1 MLIIPLI
8 IFVSLWI
15 KKKITLNSLDTYFQS
30 IAKECEP
37 SNLYNPIH
45 YILSQNGKRIRP
57 KLVGLAAE
65 LFGVKEGDVMYVATA
80 FEMLHNFTLIHD
92 DIMDEA
98 PLRRGKPTVYKQWN
112 SNIAILS
119 GDALAIMAMQE
130 LLKAPC
136 DDATKIKISALFAR
150 TSLEIC
156 EGQQYDLDF
165 ETTEHVSIDDYIKM
179 IRLKTAVMLAG
190 CLKSGAI
197 FAHASEEDQQAIY
210 DFGINIGIAF
220 QLKDDILDLYSDT
233 QVFGKITGGDIKEN
247 KKTYLY
253 LSALEAANEQQ
264 LKDLRHYFSST
275 DFEFEEKL
283 QAVKNI
289 YESLHVKEKT
299 EQAIDMY
306 VNNALGHLQAI
317 TVAEEKKQK
326 LYDIANAL
334 VNRDK

>member
-1 MLIIPLI
+1 M
-8 IFVSLWI
+8 
-15 KKKITLNSLDTYFQS
+15 NSLDTYFQS
-30 IAKECEP
+30 IATECEP

-45 YILSQNGKRIRP
+45 YILSQDGKRIRP
-57 KLVGLAAE
+57 RLVNLSAE
-65 LFGVKEGDVMYVATA
+65 LFGVEAEEVRHVAAA

-98 PLRRGKPTVYKQWN
+98 PIRRGQPTVYKQWN
-112 SNIAILS
+112 SNIAILA
-119 GDALAIMAMQE
+119 GDALAIMALQE

-136 DDATKIKISALFAR
+136 DDATKIRISDLFAR

-165 ETTEHVSIDDYIKM
+165 ETMEHVSIDDYIKM

-190 CLKSGAI
+190 CLQSGAI
-197 FAHASEEDQQAIY
+197 FAKASDADQQALY

-233 QVFGKITGGDIKEN
+233 QVFGKIKGGDIKEN

-253 LSALEAANEQQ
+253 LTALQDADEKQRES
-264 LKDLRHYFSST
+264 LLRYFSST
-275 DFEFEEKL
+275 EFDFEIKL

-289 YESLHVKEKT
+289 YEDLQVKEKT
-299 EQAIDMY
+299 EKAIDQY
-306 VNNALGHLQAI
+306 VKSALDCLQ
-317 TVAEEKKQK
+317 TVSVGEDKKQQ
-326 LYDIANAL
+326 LRDLANAL
-334 VNRDK
+334 VKRDK

>member
-1 MLIIPLI
+1 M
-8 IFVSLWI
+8 
-15 KKKITLNSLDTYFQS
+15 NSLDTYFQS
-30 IAKECEP
+30 IATECEP

-45 YILSQNGKRIRP
+45 YILSQDGKRIRP
-57 KLVGLAAE
+57 RLVNLSAE
-65 LFGVKEGDVMYVATA
+65 LFGVEAEEVRHVAAA

-98 PLRRGKPTVYKQWN
+98 PIRRGQPTVYKQWN
-112 SNIAILS
+112 SNIAILA
-119 GDALAIMAMQE
+119 GDALAIMALQE

-136 DDATKIKISALFAR
+136 DDTIKIKISDLFAR

-165 ETTEHVSIDDYIKM
+165 ETMEHVSIDDYIKM

-190 CLKSGAI
+190 CLQSGAI
-197 FAHASEEDQQAIY
+197 FAKASDADQQALY

-233 QVFGKITGGDIKEN
+233 QVFGKIKGGDIKEN

-253 LSALEAANEQQ
+253 LTALQDADEKQRES
-264 LKDLRHYFSST
+264 LLRYFSST
-275 DFEFEEKL
+275 EFDFEIKL

-289 YESLHVKEKT
+289 YEDLQVKEKT
-299 EQAIDMY
+299 EKAIDQY
-306 VNNALGHLQAI
+306 VKSALDCLQ
-317 TVAEEKKQK
+317 TVSVGEDKKQQ
-326 LYDIANAL
+326 LRDLANAL
-334 VNRDK
+334 VKRDK

>member
-1 MLIIPLI
+1 M
-8 IFVSLWI
+8 
-15 KKKITLNSLDTYFQS
+15 NSLDTYFQS

-45 YILSQNGKRIRP
+45 YILSQDGKRIRP
-57 KLVGLAAE
+57 KLVGLGAE
-65 LFGVKEGDVMYVATA
+65 LYGIKPDEVRHVAAA

-92 DIMDEA
+92 DIMDQA
-98 PLRRGKPTVYKQWN
+98 PLRRGLPTVYKKWN

-119 GDALAIMAMQE
+119 GDALAIMALQE

-136 DDATKIKISALFAR
+136 DDATKIRISDLFAR

-165 ETTEHVSIDDYIKM
+165 ETMEHVSIDDYIKM

-190 CLKSGAI
+190 CLQSGAI
-197 FAHASEEDQQAIY
+197 FAKASDADQQALY

-233 QVFGKITGGDIKEN
+233 QVFGKIKGGDIKEN

-253 LSALEAANEQQ
+253 LTALQDADEKQRES
-264 LKDLRHYFSST
+264 LLRYFSST
-275 DFEFEEKL
+275 EFDFEIKL

-289 YESLHVKEKT
+289 YEDLQVKEKT
-299 EQAIDMY
+299 EKAIDQY
-306 VNNALGHLQAI
+306 VKSALDCLQ
-317 TVAEEKKQK
+317 TVSVAEEKKQQ
-326 LYDIANAL
+326 LRDLANAL
-334 VNRDK
+334 VKRDK

>member
-1 MLIIPLI
+1 M
-8 IFVSLWI
+8 
-15 KKKITLNSLDTYFQS
+15 NSLDTYFQS
-30 IAKECEP
+30 IATECEP

-45 YILSQNGKRIRP
+45 YILSQDGKRIRP
-57 KLVGLAAE
+57 RLVNLSAE
-65 LFGVKEGDVMYVATA
+65 LFGVEAEEVRHVAAA

-98 PLRRGKPTVYKQWN
+98 PIRRGQPTVYKQWN
-112 SNIAILS
+112 SNIAILA
-119 GDALAIMAMQE
+119 GDALAIMALQE

-136 DDATKIKISALFAR
+136 DDTIKIKISDLFAR

-165 ETTEHVSIDDYIKM
+165 ETMEHVSIDDYIKM

-190 CLKSGAI
+190 CLQSGAI
-197 FAHASEEDQQAIY
+197 FAKASDADQQALY

-233 QVFGKITGGDIKEN
+233 QVFGKIKGGDIKEN

-253 LSALEAANEQQ
+253 LTALQDADEKQRES
-264 LKDLRHYFSST
+264 LLRYFSST
-275 DFEFEEKL
+275 EFDFEIKL

-289 YESLHVKEKT
+289 YEDLQVKEKT
-299 EQAIDMY
+299 EKAIDQY
-306 VNNALGHLQAI
+306 VKSALDCLQ
-317 TVAEEKKQK
+317 TVSVAEEKKQQ
-326 LYDIANAL
+326 LRDLANAL
-334 VNRDK
+334 VKRDK

>member
-1 MLIIPLI
+1 M
-8 IFVSLWI
+8 
-15 KKKITLNSLDTYFQS
+15 NSLDTYFQS

-45 YILSQNGKRIRP
+45 YILSQDGKRIRP
-57 KLVGLAAE
+57 KLVGLGAE
-65 LFGVKEGDVMYVATA
+65 LYGIKPDEVRHVAAA

-92 DIMDEA
+92 DIMDQA
-98 PLRRGKPTVYKQWN
+98 PLRRGLPTVYKKWN

-119 GDALAIMAMQE
+119 GDALAIMALQE

-136 DDATKIKISALFAR
+136 DDATKIRISDLFAR

-165 ETTEHVSIDDYIKM
+165 ETMEHVSIDDYIKM

-190 CLKSGAI
+190 CLQSGAI
-197 FAHASEEDQQAIY
+197 FAKASDADQQALY

-233 QVFGKITGGDIKEN
+233 QVFGKIKGGDIKEN

-253 LSALEAANEQQ
+253 LTALQDADEKQRES
-264 LKDLRHYFSST
+264 LLRYFSST
-275 DFEFEEKL
+275 AFDFEIKL

-289 YESLHVKEKT
+289 YEDLQVKEKT
-299 EQAIDMY
+299 EKSIDQY
-306 VNNALGHLQAI
+306 VKSALDCLQ
-317 TVAEEKKQK
+317 TVSVAEEKKQQ
-326 LYDIANAL
+326 LRDLANAL
-334 VNRDK
+334 VKRDK

>member
-1 MLIIPLI
+1 M
-8 IFVSLWI
+8 
-15 KKKITLNSLDTYFQS
+15 NSLDTYFQS
-30 IAKECEP
+30 IATECEP

-45 YILSQNGKRIRP
+45 YILSQDGKRIRP
-57 KLVGLAAE
+57 RLVNLSAE
-65 LFGVKEGDVMYVATA
+65 LFGVEAEEVRHVAAA

-98 PLRRGKPTVYKQWN
+98 PIRRGQPTVYKQWN
-112 SNIAILS
+112 SNIAILA
-119 GDALAIMAMQE
+119 GDALAIMALQE

-136 DDATKIKISALFAR
+136 DDATKIRISDLFAR

-165 ETTEHVSIDDYIKM
+165 ETMEHVSIDDYIKM

-190 CLKSGAI
+190 CLQSGAI
-197 FAHASEEDQQAIY
+197 FAKASDADQQALY

-233 QVFGKITGGDIKEN
+233 QVFGKIKGGDIKEN

-253 LSALEAANEQQ
+253 LTALQDADEKQRES
-264 LKDLRHYFSST
+264 LLRYFSST
-275 DFEFEEKL
+275 EFDFEIKL

-289 YESLHVKEKT
+289 YEDLQVKEKT
-299 EQAIDMY
+299 EKAIDQY
-306 VNNALGHLQAI
+306 VKSALDCLQ
-317 TVAEEKKQK
+317 TVSVAEEKKQQ
-326 LYDIANAL
+326 LRDLANAL
-334 VNRDK
+334 VKRDK

>member
-1 MLIIPLI
+1 M
-8 IFVSLWI
+8 
-15 KKKITLNSLDTYFQS
+15 NSLDTYFQS
-30 IAKECEP
+30 IATECEP

-45 YILSQNGKRIRP
+45 YILSQDGKRIRP
-57 KLVGLAAE
+57 RLVNLSAE
-65 LFGVKEGDVMYVATA
+65 LFGVEAEEVRHVAAA

-98 PLRRGKPTVYKQWN
+98 PIRRGQPTVYKQWN

-119 GDALAIMAMQE
+119 GDALAIMALQE

-136 DDATKIKISALFAR
+136 DDTIKIKISDLFAR

-165 ETTEHVSIDDYIKM
+165 ETMEHVSIDDYIKM

-190 CLKSGAI
+190 CLQSGAI
-197 FAHASEEDQQAIY
+197 FAKASDADQQALY

-220 QLKDDILDLYSDT
+220 QLKDDILDLYSDI
-233 QVFGKITGGDIKEN
+233 QVFGKIKGGDIKEN

-253 LSALEAANEQQ
+253 LTALQDADEKQRES
-264 LKDLRHYFSST
+264 LLRYFSST
-275 DFEFEEKL
+275 EFDFEIKL

-289 YESLHVKEKT
+289 YEDLQVKEKT
-299 EQAIDMY
+299 EKAIDQY
-306 VNNALGHLQAI
+306 VKSALDCLQ
-317 TVAEEKKQK
+317 TVSVGEDKKQQ
-326 LYDIANAL
+326 LRDLANAL
-334 VNRDK
+334 VKRDK

>member
-1 MLIIPLI
+1 M
-8 IFVSLWI
+8 
-15 KKKITLNSLDTYFQS
+15 NSLDTYFQS
-30 IAKECEP
+30 IATACEP

-45 YILSQNGKRIRP
+45 YILSQDGKRIRP
-57 KLVGLAAE
+57 RLVGLAAE
-65 LFGVKEGDVMYVATA
+65 LFGVKAEEVKHVAAA

-98 PLRRGKPTVYKQWN
+98 PIRRGMPTVYKQWN
-112 SNIAILS
+112 SNIAILA
-119 GDALAIMAMQE
+119 GDALAIMALQE

-136 DDATKIKISALFAR
+136 DDATKIKISDLFAR

-165 ETTEHVSIDDYIKM
+165 ETMETVSIDDYIKM

-190 CLKSGAI
+190 CLKSGAL
-197 FAHASEEDQQAIY
+197 FAHASDADLQAMY

-253 LSALEAANEQQ
+253 LTALKESNEQQ
-264 LKDLRHYFSST
+264 HKDLQKYFSST
-275 DFEFEEKL
+275 DFDSDQKI
-283 QAVKNI
+283 QAVKTI
-289 YESLHVKEKT
+289 YEAIGVKEKT
-299 EQAIDMY
+299 ETTMNQYAEKARQCLAAISVSED
-306 VNNALGHLQAI
+306 
-317 TVAEEKKQK
+317 KKQK
-326 LYDIANAL
+326 LYELANAL
-334 VNRDK
+334 VSREK

>member
-1 MLIIPLI
+1 M
-8 IFVSLWI
+8 
-15 KKKITLNSLDTYFQS
+15 NSLDTYFQS
-30 IAKECEP
+30 IATECEP

-45 YILSQNGKRIRP
+45 YILSQDGKRIRP
-57 KLVGLAAE
+57 RLVGLSAE
-65 LFGVKEGDVMYVATA
+65 LFGVEAEEVRHVAAA

-98 PLRRGKPTVYKQWN
+98 PIRRGQPTVYKQWN
-112 SNIAILS
+112 SNIAILA
-119 GDALAIMAMQE
+119 GDALAIMALQE

-136 DDATKIKISALFAR
+136 DDATKIRISDLFAR

-165 ETTEHVSIDDYIKM
+165 ETIEHVSIDDYIKM

-190 CLKSGAI
+190 CLQSGAI
-197 FAHASEEDQQAIY
+197 FAKASDADQQALY

-233 QVFGKITGGDIKEN
+233 QVFGKIKGGDIREN

-253 LSALEAANEQQ
+253 LTALQDADEKQRES
-264 LKDLRHYFSST
+264 LLRYFSST
-275 DFEFEEKL
+275 EFDFEIKL

-289 YESLHVKEKT
+289 YEDLQVKEKT
-299 EQAIDMY
+299 ENAIDQY
-306 VNNALGHLQAI
+306 VKSALDCLQ
-317 TVAEEKKQK
+317 TVSVAEEKKQQ
-326 LYDIANAL
+326 LRDLANAL
-334 VNRDK
+334 VKRDK

>member
-1 MLIIPLI
+1 MD
-8 IFVSLWI
+8 
-15 KKKITLNSLDTYFQS
+15 SLDTYFQS

-45 YILSQNGKRIRP
+45 YILSQDGKRIRP

-65 LFGVKEGDVMYVATA
+65 LFGIQPNEVRHVAA
-80 FEMLHNFTLIHD
+80 SFEMLHNFTLIHD

-98 PLRRGKPTVYKQWN
+98 PLRRGLPTVYKKWN

-119 GDALAIMAMQE
+119 GDALAIMALQE

-136 DDATKIKISALFAR
+136 DDATKIQISDLFAR

-165 ETTEHVSIDDYIKM
+165 ETLDKVTIEDYIKM

-210 DFGINIGIAF
+210 DYGINIGIAF

-253 LSALEAANEQQ
+253 LTALKESNEQQ
-264 LKDLRHYFSST
+264 HKDLQKYFSST
-275 DFEFEEKL
+275 DFDSDQKI
-283 QAVKNI
+283 QAVKTI
-289 YESLHVKEKT
+289 YEAIGVKEKT
-299 EQAIDMY
+299 ETTMNQYAEKARQCLAAISVSED
-306 VNNALGHLQAI
+306 
-317 TVAEEKKQK
+317 KKQK
-326 LYDIANAL
+326 LYELANAL
-334 VNRDK
+334 VSREK

>member
-1 MLIIPLI
+1 M
-8 IFVSLWI
+8 
-15 KKKITLNSLDTYFQS
+15 NSLDTYFQS

-45 YILSQNGKRIRP
+45 YILSQDGKRIRP
-57 KLVGLAAE
+57 KLVGLGAE
-65 LFGVKEGDVMYVATA
+65 LYGIKPDEVRHVAAA

-92 DIMDEA
+92 DIMDQA
-98 PLRRGKPTVYKQWN
+98 PLRRGLPTVYKKWN

-119 GDALAIMAMQE
+119 GDALAIMALQE

-136 DDATKIKISALFAR
+136 DDATKIRISDLFAR

-165 ETTEHVSIDDYIKM
+165 ETMEHVSIDDYIKM

-190 CLKSGAI
+190 CLQSGAI
-197 FAHASEEDQQAIY
+197 FAKASDADQQALY

-233 QVFGKITGGDIKEN
+233 QVFGKIKGGDIKEN

-253 LSALEAANEQQ
+253 LTALQDADEKQRES
-264 LKDLRHYFSST
+264 LLRYFSST
-275 DFEFEEKL
+275 EFNFEIKL

-289 YESLHVKEKT
+289 YEDLQVKEKT
-299 EQAIDMY
+299 EKAIDQY
-306 VNNALGHLQAI
+306 VKSALDCLQ
-317 TVAEEKKQK
+317 TVSVAEEKKQQ
-326 LYDIANAL
+326 LRDLANAL
-334 VNRDK
+334 VKRDK